1 MSTNWLRR
9 GVLAA
14 ACVSAVLVASCGGGK
29 IESALRPARIVS
41 IGDGFS
47 DLGRTGSRYTVNDG
61 STNIWTAQV
70 AALFGLPL
78 TTVDAGG
85 TSYAQGNARIAA
97 KPDAAGNA
105 ATPTVT
111 EQVDAFLAGGAPGA
125 TDIVILNGGYGDII
139 AEVVAQNAGA
149 QSGNTTTANVQQ
161 AARDLGALVRRV
173 VQAGGKYVVVAGVY
187 NLGRSPWA
195 VGTGQTGVLQDLSI
209 KFNEALLVSIVDL
222 GTNVLYVDSALYF
235 NLVTGSPASYSI
247 DNWNGAV
254 CNSVDA
260 GPGIGTGVGQ
270 VNSFNCTTATLN
282 SSEYGRYVFAD
293 GVYPTPRGHQL
304 LGEEAYRRIRDRW

>member
-9 GVLAA
+9 GVFAA
-14 ACVSAVLVASCGGGK
+14 ACVSAALVASCGGGK
-29 IESALRPARIVS
+29 IESALVPARIISV
-41 IGDGFS
+41 GDGLS

-61 STNIWTAQV
+61 TTNIWTAQV
-70 AALFGLPL
+70 AALFGRSL

-85 TSYAQGNARIAA
+85 TSYAQGNARVAA

-111 EQVDAFLAGGAPGA
+111 EQVDAFLAGDAPGA
-125 TDIVILNGGYGDII
+125 NDIVLLNGGYGDII
-139 AEVVAQNAGA
+139 AEVAAQNAGT
-149 QSGNTTTANVQQ
+149 QSGATTAANVQQ
-161 AARDLGALVRRV
+161 AGRDLGALVRRM

-195 VGTGQTGVLQDLSI
+195 IGTGQAGLLQDLST

-222 GTNVLYVDSALYF
+222 GSNVLYVDFALYF
-235 NLVTGSPASYSI
+235 NLVTSSPSSYSI

-260 GPGIGTGVGQ
+260 GAGIGTGAGQ
-270 VNSFNCTTATLN
+270 VNSYNCTTATLN
-282 SSEYGRYVFAD
+282 DSNYGRYVFAD

-304 LGEEAYRRIRDRW
+304 LGDEAYRRIRDRW